1 MCMWSLGNVSQK
13 RGLSW
18 PLRGQAELTNQTP
31 KEVVCGSSGKGQK
44 NEDAKVRNY
53 TACVGNLRH
62 SVLLESGVQLEQR
75 KGMKLERQVGVR
87 SRGAQWAG
95 LMIWILPSVQG
106 GALDGFWEGRKGAA
120 FFVREI
126 ARLRCREWI
135 RGRQI
140 GAVRPVSRLL

>member
-1 MCMWSLGNVSQK
+1 MHVVTGKCFSEVRLD
-13 RGLSW
+13 L
-18 PLRGQAELTNQTP
+18 AP
-31 KEVVCGSSGKGQK
+31 KGSGGVNKPNTKGRVCGRSGKGQK

-87 SRGAQWAG
+87 SCGAQWAG

-106 GALDGFWEGRKGAA
+106 GALDGFGEGRKGAA